1 MITISIAH
9 LVALYTIL
17 TILSIPMIALGVFF
31 YKMKRKQKV
40 ALANPDDG
48 EASTDENDAFINF
61 FKTDNHEK
69 ESHSSQENQG

>member
-1 MITISIAH
+1 
-9 LVALYTIL
+9 
-17 TILSIPMIALGVFF
+17 MIALGVFF